1 MSKEKSRIGGLKE
14 LAALFLRLGFT
25 AFGGP
30 AAHIAMMEDEVV
42 VRRRWMSREHFLDLV
57 GATNLIPG
65 PNSTEMAIHVG
76 FHRAGWKGLLVAGVC
91 FILPASLIT
100 LGFAWFYVQYGQ
112 VPQVAPF
119 LFGIKPAVLAI
130 IIAAVW
136 RLGQSAAKSWQLAV
150 IGLVVAGLAMSGVN
164 EVLAILT
171 GGIIGMAWLLLM
183 DKWKRTGGQKG
194 SGLILTT
201 LCALSL
207 QMPRRTLALVAENAA
222 TIAGAISLAKLGLIF
237 LKIGSVLFG
246 SGYVLVAYLDGELV
260 QGLGWLSR
268 QQLLDAIAIGQF
280 TPGPVLSTAT
290 FIGYVIQGGLGAL
303 VATAGIFLPSFIF
316 VVLLNPLVPKL
327 RKSRISA
334 RFLDAVNVSAVGL
347 MAAVLLML
355 GSQVLLEWKAGIIFV
370 PSAAMTLFWRKVGSG
385 WIIAGGALLGYL
397 LLLI

>member
-1 MSKEKSRIGGLKE
+1 MRDFGRWHTKPAPISPCCWVPFSCSSLAQVAGHWMRFCSLIKSLRFMSKEKSRIGGLKE

-171 GGIIGMAWLLLM
+171 GGIIGMAL
-183 DKWKRTGGQKG
+183 
-194 SGLILTT
+194 
-201 LCALSL
+201 
-207 QMPRRTLALVAENAA
+207 
-222 TIAGAISLAKLGLIF
+222 
-237 LKIGSVLFG
+237 
-246 SGYVLVAYLDGELV
+246 
-260 QGLGWLSR
+260 
-268 QQLLDAIAIGQF
+268 
-280 TPGPVLSTAT
+280 
-290 FIGYVIQGGLGAL
+290 
-303 VATAGIFLPSFIF
+303 
-316 VVLLNPLVPKL
+316 
-327 RKSRISA
+327 
-334 RFLDAVNVSAVGL
+334 
-347 MAAVLLML
+347 
-355 GSQVLLEWKAGIIFV
+355 
-370 PSAAMTLFWRKVGSG
+370 
-385 WIIAGGALLGYL
+385 
-397 LLLI
+397 